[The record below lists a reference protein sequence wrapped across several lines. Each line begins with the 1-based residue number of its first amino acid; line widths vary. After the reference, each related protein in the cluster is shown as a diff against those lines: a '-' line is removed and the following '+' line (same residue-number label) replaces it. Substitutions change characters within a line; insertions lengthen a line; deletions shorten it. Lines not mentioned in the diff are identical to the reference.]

1 MSSDPKKPQS
11 INHEGVDR
19 IGAVAS
25 SLCAAHC
32 VVCAL
37 LPAAFSAMGLGV
49 LLGHQAEWLF
59 TIVAVT
65 FAIGALVFSWRR
77 HRSVRV
83 AALLSLGILGMFTS
97 RFLEMSGE
105 SEGHAAVTVDAG
117 VKHDDGAT
125 ETGHE
130 AHHEA
135 HHEADHDRH
144 TANGSKKTPELHAAH
159 GHHDHGGHSVGA
171 GIGFVAG
178 LLVALGHLLNIRETR
193 RQACCT

>member
-11 INHEGVDR
+11 IKHEGVDR
-19 IGAVAS
+19 IGALAS
-25 SLCAAHC
+25 TLCAAHC
-32 VVCAL
+32 VLCAL

-59 TIVAVT
+59 TLVAVA
-65 FAIGALVFSWRR
+65 FAIGALAFSWRR

-105 SEGHAAVTVDAG
+105 SEGHAAVTADAG
-117 VKHDDGAT
+117 VKHGDGAT
-125 ETGHE
+125 ETGH
-130 AHHEA
+130 AA

-144 TANGSKKTPELHAAH
+144 AANGSKKTPELHAAH
-159 GHHDHGGHSVGA
+159 DHHGHHGHGGHSVGA

-178 LLVALGHLLNIRETR
+178 LLVASGHLLNIRETR